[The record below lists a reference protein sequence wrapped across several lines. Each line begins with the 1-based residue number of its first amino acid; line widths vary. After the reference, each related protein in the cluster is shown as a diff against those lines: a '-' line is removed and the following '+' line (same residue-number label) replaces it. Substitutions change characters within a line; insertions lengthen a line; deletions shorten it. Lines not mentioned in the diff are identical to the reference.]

1 MTAASLVLLL
11 GVLGLAVVVV
21 GLPLVLV
28 RIRRVAALGVP
39 TRLLVLALA
48 LGVLAV
54 LSVAVIVAAVVL
66 R

>member
-1 MTAASLVLLL
+1 MTAASVVLLL
-11 GVLGLAVVVV
+11 GVLGLAVVVI

-39 TRLLVLALA
+39 PRLLGLALA

-54 LSVAVIVAAVVL
+54 VAVAAIVAAVVL